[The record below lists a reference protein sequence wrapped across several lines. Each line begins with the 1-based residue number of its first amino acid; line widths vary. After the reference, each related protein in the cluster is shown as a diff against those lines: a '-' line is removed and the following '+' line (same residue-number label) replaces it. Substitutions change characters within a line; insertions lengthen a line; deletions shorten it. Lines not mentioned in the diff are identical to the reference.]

1 MPVRHARAASG
12 VAWPMVTGLEWSG
25 DLWCGGESRDL
36 GDGGATHGVEVTG
49 EPLRRG
55 VASLEAHAG
64 YLAALPGHPAPGDM
78 IPRFT
83 AMSGKAMGVEHA
95 VLFRAH
101 DLQAPPEFF
110 TEAMQD

>member
-1 MPVRHARAASG
+1 LIRAHAASLQPG
-12 VAWPMVTGLEWSG
+12 TAASNPARVCQE
-25 DLWCGGESRDL
+25 
-36 GDGGATHGVEVTG
+36 ATK
-49 EPLRRG
+49 
-55 VASLEAHAG
+55 
-64 YLAALPGHPAPGDM
+64 
-78 IPRFT
+78 FT

>member
-1 MPVRHARAASG
+1 MFA
-12 VAWPMVTGLEWSG
+12 
-25 DLWCGGESRDL
+25 
-36 GDGGATHGVEVTG
+36 
-49 EPLRRG
+49 
-55 VASLEAHAG
+55 
-64 YLAALPGHPAPGDM
+64 
-78 IPRFT
+78 

>member
-1 MPVRHARAASG
+1 VRDAGNRWVFPEQVDDEDLEPHAVRWFI
-12 VAWPMVTGLEWSG
+12 VPGLADS
-25 DLWCGGESRDL
+25 
-36 GDGGATHGVEVTG
+36 ATHGVEVTG
-49 EPLRRG
+49 EPLRCG
-55 VASLEAHAG
+55 IASLEAHAA
-64 YLAALPGHPAPGDM
+64 YLAALPGHPAPEDF
-78 IPRFT
+78 IPKFT